1 MKWLDDGIT
10 DSNDRN
16 LSKLQE
22 IVKDR
27 NPGMLQPMGLPR
39 VGHDLATEQS
49 QRLQHQQSSFLIV
62 SAVLCVRNPVFLA
75 QDRKYQVKL
84 QFESVE

>member
-1 MKWLDDGIT
+1 MRWLDDGIT
-10 DSNDRN
+10 DSNDMN

-27 NPGMLQPMGLPR
+27 KPGMLQPMGLPR
-39 VGHDLATEQS
+39 VGHDLATEQ
-49 QRLQHQQSSFLIV
+49 RLQHQQSSFHVV
-62 SAVLCVRNPVFLA
+62 SAVLCMRNPVFLA